1 MVVSYAA
8 HDRHLTSV
16 ARVQMLG
23 STQEHKMSDQ
33 DWPKKLPHAK
43 VALHSHRAKEGQ

>member
-23 STQEHKMSDQ
+23 STQEDKMSDQ
-33 DWPKKLPHAK
+33 DWPKKYCRTPRWRSM
-43 VALHSHRAKEGQ
+43 SH